1 MERIKAAL
9 EKARAEKAQ
18 KAKQAQPV
26 ESVAVQ
32 TESVENERA
41 EERTLQKQ
49 EKTLENLEYQ
59 QTRVTRL
66 NYDHLEQR
74 RIISFNKHNL
84 LSNSFDLL
92 RTQVLQKME
101 QNGWKTL
108 AITSPT
114 PEAGKTVIAINLA
127 MSIAHQTDKTAMLVD
142 FDLRKPKVGQYLG
155 LDLDKSLNDYLDPK
169 ASVNLE
175 DIIINPQLPRFVVLP
190 TAKKTE
196 NSSEVLSSSKVTNL
210 ISELKSRY
218 DDRYVIFDLPPL
230 LNTDDA
236 IAVLPQI
243 DCVLMVVANGGSTKQ
258 EIEESLRHLPDTN
271 LLGVVLNKAEEVT
284 RSYY

>member
-243 DCVLMVVANGGSTKQ
+243 DSVLMVVANGGSTKQ
-258 EIEESLRHLPDTN
+258 EIEESMRHLPETN

-284 RSYY
+284 HSYY